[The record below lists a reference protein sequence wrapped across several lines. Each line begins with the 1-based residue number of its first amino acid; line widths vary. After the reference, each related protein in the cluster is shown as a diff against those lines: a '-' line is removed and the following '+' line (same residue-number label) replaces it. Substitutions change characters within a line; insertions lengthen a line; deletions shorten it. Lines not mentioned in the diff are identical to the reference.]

1 MNAFAKCLALTVSSC
16 VLAVSA
22 SLADDPTIAWE
33 LNDALKQIDRQADNF
48 ASAMAHVTIVRT
60 DRSGTEI
67 ERLEGVSFA
76 NDDGDMRISVSA
88 PESRVYLMDSRDL
101 YVYLP
106 DQQLVQEY
114 YLPKHP
120 ERVVPFM
127 RLGFSET
134 GRDLRDDYIVSAI
147 GERFIGDRRTL
158 GLDLTPK
165 SDKERARVNRIQ
177 LWIDQ
182 ASWMPVEQ
190 IIEATASGEKTTV
203 LFANMARN
211 LKLNPDLFK
220 RKWPRGTKKTKMK

>member
-1 MNAFAKCLALTVSSC
+1 MNTFAKYLAATVSSC
-16 VLAVSA
+16 VFAVSA
-22 SLADDPTIAWE
+22 VLADDPKIEWE
-33 LNDALKQIDRQADNF
+33 LDDALKQIDRQAEDF
-48 ASAMAHVTIVRT
+48 TTAMAHVLIVRT
-60 DRSGTEI
+60 ERAGTEI
-67 ERLEGVSFA
+67 ERIEGVSFV
-76 NDDGDMRISVSA
+76 NDDGDMRVSVSA
-88 PESRVYLMDSRDL
+88 PSASVYLMDSRDL

-120 ERVVPFM
+120 DRVVPFM

-134 GRDLRDDYIVSAI
+134 GRDLRDDYVVSAI

-203 LFANMARN
+203 LFTNMARN

-220 RKWPRGTKKTKMK
+220 RNWPRGTKKKKM